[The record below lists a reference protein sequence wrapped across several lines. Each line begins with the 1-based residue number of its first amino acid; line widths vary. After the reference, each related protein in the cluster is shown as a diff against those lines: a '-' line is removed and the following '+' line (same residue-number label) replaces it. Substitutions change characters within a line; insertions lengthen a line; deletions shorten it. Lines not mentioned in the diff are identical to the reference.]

1 MTTSENIPLE
11 ARILTAML
19 PIVPAPPKTVTL
31 IIPPALSQVIVNLRL
46 FSIYGRRE
54 ETAKHINMKNANMT
68 SMDKTHAPSYRWIV
82 LLSYMIVAVVSQIL
96 WLNFAPITKPIMT
109 SIFGVTESD
118 VGLLSMVWPLLFI
131 PVSIPAGILI
141 DKKGFKFG
149 VSIGASIMALFAVL
163 RVFSGKDFTLLL
175 IFQSCAALGQ
185 PFVFNAITKL
195 VTLWFP
201 FEERALATGI
211 GIMGQYIGM
220 IIALILT
227 PFLVPNAEITLLTN
241 MLIIYAAISVAG
253 AVLFIALAKEK
264 PRIVSAE
271 ASEVKASI
279 SFNEVK
285 KFFGKK
291 DFIILE
297 ALFFIGVGLFTALLT
312 WLETILNTRGL
323 AVTEAGL
330 VGGII
335 IIGGIFGSLIIPGIS
350 DKTARRKPFIIV
362 DLAVAA
368 AALFLLAEVT
378 DFSILA
384 VVGFVL
390 GFFLMSALPIGLEM
404 SAEIVGSALA
414 GSASSFLWLFSQAGS
429 VVFILFMDAVRTAT
443 QSLYPTNPYYLSVIS
458 ILIFNIIALLLCI
471 ALKETAKTQ
480 T

>member
-1 MTTSENIPLE
+1 
-11 ARILTAML
+11 
-19 PIVPAPPKTVTL
+19 
-31 IIPPALSQVIVNLRL
+31 
-46 FSIYGRRE
+46 
-54 ETAKHINMKNANMT
+54 
-68 SMDKTHAPSYRWIV
+68 
-82 LLSYMIVAVVSQIL
+82 
-96 WLNFAPITKPIMT
+96 
-109 SIFGVTESD
+109 
-118 VGLLSMVWPLLFI
+118 
-131 PVSIPAGILI
+131 
-141 DKKGFKFG
+141 
-149 VSIGASIMALFAVL
+149 
-163 RVFSGKDFTLLL
+163 
-175 IFQSCAALGQ
+175 
-185 PFVFNAITKL
+185 

-458 ILIFNIIALLLCI
+458 ILIFNIIALLLCL

>member
-1 MTTSENIPLE
+1 
-11 ARILTAML
+11 
-19 PIVPAPPKTVTL
+19 
-31 IIPPALSQVIVNLRL
+31 
-46 FSIYGRRE
+46 
-54 ETAKHINMKNANMT
+54 MK
-68 SMDKTHAPSYRWIV
+68 SMDKAQVQTYRWVV
-82 LLSYMIVAVVSQIL
+82 LLSYMVVAVVSQIL

-109 SIFGVTESD
+109 SIFGVTESE

-163 RVFSGKDFTLLL
+163 RIFSGENFTLLL

-185 PFVFNAITKL
+185 PFVFNAISKL

-227 PFLVPNAEITLLTN
+227 PFLVPNAEITMLTK
-241 MLIIYAAISVAG
+241 MLIIYAVISVAG

-264 PRIVSAE
+264 PKTGSAG
-271 ASEVKASI
+271 ASEEVKASI

-285 KFFGKK
+285 KFFGKR

-312 WLETILNTRGL
+312 WLETILYTRGL
-323 AVTEAGL
+323 GYKETGL
-330 VGGII
+330 VGGVI
-335 IIGGIFGSLIIPGIS
+335 IIGGIFGSFIIPAIS
-350 DKTARRKPFIIV
+350 DKVARRKPFIII

-368 AALFLLAEVT
+368 AALFLLAEVC
-378 DFSILA
+378 DFIILT
-384 VVGFVL
+384 VIGFVL

-429 VVFILFMDAVRTAT
+429 VVFILFMDAVKSAT
-443 QSLYPTNPYYLSVIS
+443 EHLYPTNPYYISVIS
-458 ILIFNIIALLLCI
+458 ILVFDIVALLLC
-471 ALKETAKTQ
+471 LVLRETAKTKS
-480 T
+480 

>member
-1 MTTSENIPLE
+1 SKQQNISMENF
-11 ARILTAML
+11 
-19 PIVPAPPKTVTL
+19 K
-31 IIPPALSQVIVNLRL
+31 Q
-46 FSIYGRRE
+46 
-54 ETAKHINMKNANMT
+54 K
-68 SMDKTHAPSYRWIV
+68 SMDKLKVYSYRWVV

-109 SIFGVTESD
+109 SIFRVTESD
-118 VGLLSMVWPLLFI
+118 VGFLSMVWPLLFI
-131 PVSIPAGILI
+131 LISIPAGILI

-149 VSIGASIMALFAVL
+149 VSIGASIMAVSAVL
-163 RVFSGKDFTLLL
+163 RIFSGTDFMLLL
-175 IFQSCAALGQ
+175 LFQSCAALGQ
-185 PFVFNAITKL
+185 PFVFNAISKL

-220 IIALILT
+220 IVAMMLT
-227 PFLVPNAEITLLTN
+227 PFLVPTSDIVLLTN
-241 MLIIYAAISVAG
+241 MLVIYAAISVISAL
-253 AVLFIALAKEK
+253 LFIALAREK
-264 PRIVSAE
+264 PEFVQSETLRE
-271 ASEVKASI
+271 EVKASI
-279 SFNEVK
+279 SFK
-285 KFFGKK
+285 DIRRFFGKK

-312 WLETILNTRGL
+312 WLETILHARGL

-330 VGGII
+330 VGGVI

-350 DKTARRKPFIIV
+350 DKIARRKPFIIV

-368 AALFLLAEVT
+368 GALFLLAEIS
-378 DFSILA
+378 DFVILA

-429 VVFILFMDAVRTAT
+429 VIFILLMDAVKSAT
-443 QSLYPTNPYYLSVIS
+443 ESLYPTNPYYFSVIS
-458 ILIFNIIALLLCI
+458 ILIFNLIALALCLL
-471 ALKETAKTQ
+471 LKETAKTE

>member
-1 MTTSENIPLE
+1 MEKSEVHP
-11 ARILTAML
+11 
-19 PIVPAPPKTVTL
+19 
-31 IIPPALSQVIVNLRL
+31 
-46 FSIYGRRE
+46 
-54 ETAKHINMKNANMT
+54 
-68 SMDKTHAPSYRWIV
+68 YRWVV
-82 LLSYMIVAVVSQIL
+82 LFTYMLVAVVSQIL
-96 WLNFAPITKPIMT
+96 WLNFAPITRPIMT

-149 VSIGASIMALFAVL
+149 VSIGALIMAVSAVL
-163 RVFSGKDFTLLL
+163 RILSGENFTILL

-185 PFVFNAITKL
+185 PFVFNAISKL

-220 IIALILT
+220 IVAMMLT
-227 PFLVPNAEITLLTN
+227 PFLVPTPDITLLTN
-241 MLIIYAAISVAG
+241 MLVIYAAISVISA
-253 AVLFIALAKEK
+253 ALFIILAREK
-264 PRIVSAE
+264 PKFTHHE
-271 ASEVKASI
+271 APTEEVKASI
-279 SFNEVK
+279 SFKEIRG
-285 KFFGKK
+285 FFGKK

-323 AVTEAGL
+323 SATDAGL
-330 VGGII
+330 IGGII
-335 IIGGIFGSLIIPGIS
+335 IIGGIFGSLAIPGIS
-350 DKTARRKPFIIV
+350 DKTARRKPFIVI

-368 AALFLLAEVT
+368 VTLYFFAET
-378 DFSILA
+378 GDFPILA
-384 VVGFVL
+384 VMGFIL

-429 VVFILFMDAVRTAT
+429 VIFIFFMDAIKSAT
-443 QSLYPTNPYYLSVIS
+443 ENLYPSNPYYLSVIS
-458 ILIFNIIALLLCI
+458 IFTLDIIALALCLL
-471 ALKETAKTQ
+471 LKETAKTKG
-480 T
+480 